1 MTCINTILYIA
12 HGSSE
17 IVVVFLSKLIF
28 LADNVLKVGGSGCP
42 TGRPESNIAR
52 ACCLNHRTR
61 GSTDLLHQDAQV
73 CHLGNIYNASW
84 KYIFGW
90 SMSWYQDLLHLC
102 FSEPIV
108 NSALYLWHILSIHCI
123 ANDFVYRGIWCIF
136 ISFLK
141 SRSTC

>member
-42 TGRPESNIAR
+42 PGRPESNIAR

-61 GSTDLLHQDAQV
+61 GSTDLPHSYRMHRFV
-73 CHLGNIYNASW
+73 ILGKYLQCVLEIHFWLVNKLESRLAASL
-84 KYIFGW
+84 F
-90 SMSWYQDLLHLC
+90 Q
-102 FSEPIV
+102 
-108 NSALYLWHILSIHCI
+108 
-123 ANDFVYRGIWCIF
+123 
-136 ISFLK
+136 
-141 SRSTC
+141 